1 MGPKKAPAPAVPT
14 DPLKNETFVEEM
26 DTIRRHSE
34 FLNIQIEKI
43 RERIRLL
50 QTMND
55 NGELS
60 EDDNDVL
67 RQLQTELV
75 NTVKDFDD
83 STKKLVGLM
92 GLSLVET
99 ELIELNKHEAERYSI
114 DPIPNEG
121 IGILSKVPKIFLPLA
136 KTGNVHFG
144 HDTTPRVGP
153 NTLNKYKIE
162 RGNTP
167 EDAPDELSPEERE
180 KQIIQQSRDCYE
192 QLSEKS
198 KLVDALKAKLRDR
211 QIQLCRINEA
221 NEKLQERLHEK
232 LEGKLTDKRKSKQV
246 TFEDVSEIKPPDSRA
261 SEFVKEYTKRLND
274 KILRMK
280 ELERLEREIQDEEED
295 KDIENRLNYFA
306 KLEKANKRPEDSAD
320 KDADIVQSIKKFLDL
335 GRYQSEE
342 SLNENLEGLTLMRK
356 ATGDRSKERD
366 RMTLCCKNTDLLD
379 CEKFNLD
386 ECKRKRRSHA
396 DKLTAIQRMA
406 KSDRERHTYTNLL
419 RKLQE
424 QQETIYKLESEM
436 KSLTDPSK
444 MDLSEMLRDEAN
456 EEIREQYEDLTDVL
470 ADRRNVE
477 KKCRNQG
484 RLVKMREADIKR
496 SLEVLQKELQKR
508 KIHRLIIK
516 AEACELKAM
525 LAKCE
530 EKRTLQETNES
541 RLKRTLKS
549 VTKGI
554 KLKREEFEDKKVLI
568 EKLNAR
574 IDHLERKYP
583 VLTKTTMC

>member
-1 MGPKKAPAPAVPT
+1 MRVLKYVQTLKPVLSDPALRT
-14 DPLKNETFVEEM
+14 KLK
-26 DTIRRHSE
+26 
-34 FLNIQIEKI
+34 LY
-43 RERIRLL
+43 REAY
-50 QTMND
+50 N
-55 NGELS
+55 
-60 EDDNDVL
+60 
-67 RQLQTELV
+67 
-75 NTVKDFDD
+75 
-83 STKKLVGLM
+83 
-92 GLSLVET
+92 
-99 ELIELNKHEAERYSI
+99 
-114 DPIPNEG
+114 
-121 IGILSKVPKIFLPLA
+121 
-136 KTGNVHFG
+136 FG
-144 HDTTPRVGP
+144 
-153 NTLNKYKIE
+153 
-162 RGNTP
+162 
-167 EDAPDELSPEERE
+167 
-180 KQIIQQSRDCYE
+180 
-192 QLSEKS
+192 
-198 KLVDALKAKLRDR
+198 
-211 QIQLCRINEA
+211 
-221 NEKLQERLHEK
+221 
-232 LEGKLTDKRKSKQV
+232 
-246 TFEDVSEIKPPDSRA
+246 
-261 SEFVKEYTKRLND
+261 
-274 KILRMK
+274 
-280 ELERLEREIQDEEED
+280 
-295 KDIENRLNYFA
+295 
-306 KLEKANKRPEDSAD
+306 
-320 KDADIVQSIKKFLDL
+320 ADIAASNTTSAHDAQVVCSD
-335 GRYQSEE
+335 
-342 SLNENLEGLTLMRK
+342 TLYPY
-356 ATGDRSKERD
+356 
-366 RMTLCCKNTDLLD
+366 LLD